1 MRKIIT
7 CLAVV
12 LCSTSA
18 FSQYYFNT
26 YNPAGTNPGG
36 LNTDPEQPFGA
47 AGVTA
52 ADGYTSII
60 ANGTSTLSW
69 SPVQT
74 IPFPFSFNGT
84 PVTQYKVSNS
94 GVLTFTTSATTIP
107 VNANATI
114 PNATIPNN
122 SVMIWGLQQ
131 GAGGSSNDGVIN
143 KTHGTAPN
151 RQHWVNF
158 ASFGAPGAVGSQWT
172 YWGMVLEETTNN
184 IYIADLRTYT
194 TPLSLTL
201 GVQINANLA
210 YSIAGAPNTPSFV
223 TNGGS
228 ASDPTDNV
236 YYEFIQGVRPTED
249 IELTDINVSAS
260 ITAPFTVSGT
270 IVNKGSVNLTSFDLV
285 WEDVNGIPNSQSFTG
300 NIAPLGSFTFT
311 HNTAWSPAAGQS
323 HDIKVYSSNPN
334 AVADPNNTNDTLT
347 ATTFVNN
354 GTSVSR
360 NVLLEEFTTAPCQ
373 FCPDGAVRVEQ
384 ILAANPVVIAVGEHA
399 CFGTDAMTIPE
410 ASTYCSAFGS
420 GAPTACVDR
429 VLFPG
434 ETNVGHGR
442 GTWAA
447 NCITQAAELSP
458 VDVTLTGTFNPSTRM
473 TTVNIDADFVDYAV
487 PGDLRLTV
495 FVVEDSVTG
504 VGSGY
509 NQSNAYNT
517 STGHPYAG
525 AGNPIVGF
533 VHRHVLRDVYPTNNA
548 WGAQSIIA
556 ANPGP
561 NSNYSTSYTFSMNSA
576 WKEQDISLV
585 GFVSYFNANTAQREV
600 LNSVEIKLNNLT
612 TSVDEIKKDA
622 SSLNIFP
629 NPTADVSTIAFNLS
643 KPQAV
648 IVKVRDI
655 TGKDVLIQDLGV
667 VSSGNQKVAVD
678 VSNLSNG
685 IYLTTVQ
692 IGKELV
698 TRKITVNK

>member
-1 MRKIIT
+1 MKKIIT
-7 CLAVV
+7 CLAVA
-12 LCSTSA
+12 LCSTGA
-18 FSQYYFNT
+18 FAQYYSNT
-26 YNPAGTNPGG
+26 YNPAGMNPGG
-36 LNTDPEQPFGA
+36 LNTDAEQPFGA

-52 ADGYTSII
+52 ANGYSVVI
-60 ANGTSTLSW
+60 AAGGSTLAW
-69 SPVQT
+69 SPTQT

-94 GVLTFTTSATTIP
+94 GVLTFSTGATTIP
-107 VNANATI
+107 AFANATI
-114 PNATIPNN
+114 PNASIPDM
-122 SVMIWGLQQ
+122 SVMVWGLQQ
-131 GAGGSSNDGVIN
+131 GAGGSANDGVIN

-158 ASFGAPGAVGSQWT
+158 ASFGAPGASGSQWT
-172 YWGMVLEETTNN
+172 YWGIVMEETTNN
-184 IYIADLRTYT
+184 IYIVDLRTYV
-194 TPLSLTL
+194 TPLSLTI
-201 GVQINANLA
+201 GVQIDTATA
-210 YSIAGAPNTPSFV
+210 FSIAGAPNTPSFV
-223 TNGGS
+223 TNGGN

-249 IELTDINVSAS
+249 IELSDINVSAA
-260 ITAPFTVSGT
+260 ITSPFTLSGT
-270 IVNKGSVNLTSFDLV
+270 IVNKGSANLTSFNIV
-285 WEDVNGIPNSQSFTG
+285 WEDVNGTPNSQSYTA
-300 NIAPLGSFTFT
+300 NVAPQGSFTFT
-311 HNTAWSPAAGQS
+311 HGTAWSPTAGQS
-323 HDIKVYSSNPN
+323 HDIKVYSSSPN

-347 ATTFVNN
+347 ATTFVTN

-384 ILAANPVVIAVGEHA
+384 ILATNPVVIAVGEHA

-420 GAPTACVDR
+420 GAPTASVDR

-434 ETNVGHGR
+434 ESSVAHGR

-447 NCITQAAELSP
+447 NCITQAAVLSP

-487 PGDLRLTV
+487 PGDLRLTL

-509 NQSNAYNT
+509 NQVNAYNN
-517 STGHPYAG
+517 SAGHPYAG

-533 VHRHVLRDVYPTNNA
+533 VHKHVLRDVYPTNNA
-548 WGAQSIIA
+548 WGAPSIIA
-556 ANPGP
+556 TNPGP
-561 NSNYSTSYTFSMNSA
+561 NSNYNTSYTFAMNSA
-576 WKEQDISLV
+576 WKAQDISLV

-612 TSVDEIKKDA
+612 TSVEEIKKDA

-629 NPTADVSTIAFNLS
+629 NPTSDLTNLELNLDNS
-643 KPQAV
+643 SAV
-648 IVKVRDI
+648 IVEVIDF
-655 TGKDVLIQDLGV
+655 TGKRLLLEDFGV
-667 VSSGNQKVAVD
+667 MSAGKQRMQLNLANLASGMYFVNVR
-678 VSNLSNG
+678 
-685 IYLTTVQ
+685 
-692 IGKELV
+692 IGDQVV
-698 TRKITVNK
+698 TRKVSVTK